1 MYTADNGHKEVM
13 EQLLAINQA
22 DPEAEDSI
30 GITALI
36 YATAHNHA
44 PVVSF
49 RLVSRPVNP
58 DRQILQRM
66 APSYAAEFRHEE
78 VVRILFEAEEVV
90 PNLPDADYESWS
102 VASRRTL

>member
-13 EQLLAINQA
+13 EQLLATNQA
-22 DPEAEDSI
+22 DPEAEDNI

-44 PVVSF
+44 QVVSF
-49 RLVSRPVNP
+49 RL
-58 DRQILQRM
+58 ILQRKG
-66 APSYAAEFRHEE
+66 PSYAAEFGHEE
-78 VVRILFEAEEVV
+78 VVRILFEAEEMV
-90 PNLPDADYESWS
+90 PNLPDVDYESSS